1 MKGAALVVFLVALGI
16 AAGLYAT
23 GPKYK
28 VYCHSGA
35 KLKLAH
41 PGGRELALCVSRQ
54 GSYYALLRRTN
65 AWERVKYAVVGS
77 KDTRG

>member
-54 GSYYALLRRTN
+54 GSY
-65 AWERVKYAVVGS
+65 
-77 KDTRG
+77 